1 MDSVERAEMRKL
13 EERLTDYQGG
23 IQEARDAIGEAI
35 AFADP
40 HSVEDAKH
48 AFKKLRDAEK
58 ILRPYDHRVSENDSK
73 EVDDADV

>member
-1 MDSVERAEMRKL
+1 MDSEERARMRKL

-40 HSVEDAKH
+40 HSVEDARH
-48 AFKKLRDAEK
+48 SFKRLRDAEK
-58 ILRPYDHRVSENDSK
+58 ILRPYDNRVSESDTKSVGDSD
-73 EVDDADV
+73 E

>member
-1 MDSVERAEMRKL
+1 MDKVERAEMRKL

-40 HSVEDAKH
+40 YSPEGVKAAKDA
-48 AFKKLRDAEK
+48 LRDAEK
-58 ILRPYDHRVSENDSK
+58 TLRPFDRRLSESGAK
-73 EVDDADV
+73 EGRK